1 MLMTSPLF
9 SHVFEESELLTIVC
23 LTKQGELSL
32 GIILQA
38 ADFNHLFVKVAFKYL
53 QVFEGTSCVP
63 LEDTEHILSWG
74 VRSQRPGA
82 CLLQCCCWRRGLQF
96 RSVLLF
102 SCNFLLGIL
111 PMHLECMFSLKLS
124 HCLRLHSGS
133 LSSCIH
139 CYVRLVVPS

>member
-1 MLMTSPLF
+1 MLSRSLN
-9 SHVFEESELLTIVC
+9 LLTIVC
-23 LTKQGELSL
+23 LTKQGEFSL

-38 ADFNHLFVKVAFKYL
+38 ADFIHLFVEVAFKYR

-63 LEDTEHILSWG
+63 LENTELILNWG

-82 CLLQCCCWRRGLQF
+82 CLLQCSCWLGGLQF

-102 SCNFLLGIL
+102 SCNFNSTKCIL
-111 PMHLECMFSLKLS
+111 PMHLVWTFSLKLS
-124 HCLRLHSGS
+124 HCLRVHSGS

-139 CYVRLVVPS
+139 CNGRLVVPS